1 LLLTA
6 TPEQLGLESHFARL
20 RLLDPNRFH
29 DFAQFVDE
37 QQNYRPVADAVA
49 LLLAGKHLS
58 DTELNT
64 LSDLIGEQDI
74 EPLLQAANSDHDGAE
89 TARQE
94 LISMLM
100 DRHGTSRV
108 LFRNT
113 RNGVKGF
120 PKRELHTIKLPL
132 PTQYQT
138 AIKVSGIMGR
148 VKVQKTAPAI
158 CSTRNRSIR
167 NSKAI
172 AVPGGTSTRASNG

>member
-1 LLLTA
+1 MAIEQLAERVHGVLLLTA

-29 DFAQFVDE
+29 DFGQFVEE
-37 QQNYRPVADAVA
+37 QNNYRPVADAVA
-49 LLLAGKHLS
+49 MLLAGNRLS
-58 DTELNT
+58 NEELNT
-64 LSDLIGEQDI
+64 LSELIGEQDI
-74 EPLLQAANSDHDGAE
+74 EPLLQAANSDSDNAE
-89 TARQE
+89 PARKE
-94 LISMLM
+94 LIDMLM

-138 AIKVSGIMGR
+138 AIKVSGIMGAR
-148 VKVQKTAPAI
+148 KTQKSAPAT
-158 CSTRNRSIR
+158 CSTRN
-167 NSKAI
+167 K
-172 AVPGGTSTRASNG
+172 STRI